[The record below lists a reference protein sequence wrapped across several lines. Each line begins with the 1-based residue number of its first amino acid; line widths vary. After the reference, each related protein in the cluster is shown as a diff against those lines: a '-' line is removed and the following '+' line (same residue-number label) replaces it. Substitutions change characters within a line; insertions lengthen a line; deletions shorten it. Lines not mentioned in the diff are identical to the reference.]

1 MPQAIAAAAVW
12 VGNAVGTAIGGL
24 LTAGGVAATTALPL
38 AVAAANAAYLVAEIA
53 LYTGLQNIVDDIS
66 NEKAAPQGHE
76 LSLRIASDVAREMV
90 IGVRPLAGSMVARY
104 SYGKD
109 VTQASFV
116 YQLADHP
123 CVELTK
129 VYGDG
134 RLVQSSPLAHGVRTE
149 ITAYSYSGGPR
160 VWMTWHDGRPGQ
172 TADAQLVLKSPTD
185 PDVVAGAYGA
195 WTSAHVG
202 AGNSYVHVEVHHD
215 DDILTSIPEF
225 LFLIKGARLYDRRK
239 DTTAGGSGSHR
250 LATPSTWEYST
261 NNAVACDHYLLGY
274 KVENDPLAFGIG
286 LSPVEVPYA
295 TFARAADLCDEDV
308 TTGTGGDT
316 FVMKRYE
323 CNAIISTA
331 EAFESVLNNF
341 QNQMAARI
349 VDLGG
354 RIGIIGAEEQTAT
367 ISLSDLDWATDE
379 SVRFADK
386 LTFDGLYGAV
396 LGSYPDPANMWQP
409 TPYTRQ
415 ATEYLALQD
424 GGEAATAQLDL
435 PYETNSRRAIRLAAA
450 WIARESLQPR
460 MVGTFAT
467 RSRAWKLE
475 PGDWFNMSS
484 DRWQFSN
491 QKFEVVDI
499 VKHDDFTVTLTG
511 RAIDPNFLAFST
523 DDDPDLGVPP
533 VLDPYQLLM
542 DAPTFSASASTLVAG
557 GVVEPCIEV
566 TLTSS
571 EALAREIV
579 VEVGKWNGSTID
591 TPTMVDAYHAGQIV
605 TKIRKGIL
613 PSTAYKVRMKK
624 RAGVRESPWTAWSSV
639 VTTGATYSVGS
650 AGIADTIVGQ
660 GALATLNTINSSGLI
675 GAGVVTPSKMTG
687 DGADLLPDDFGD
699 LAAWQQSGGVWTFS
713 TADNTQRLAMDAA
726 RVAKGPAGNGT
737 TTQAATEL
745 LQISALRPAI
755 EPGRSYRF
763 FMRSLAPA
771 GFTGRMRMRIIW
783 IAYDGTQAGSTTN
796 VIGTDYRTTPAAAQT
811 VQDFSTLVVAPAG
824 AATLTVRPYVE
835 YSTTQNNAGTPYFS
849 HPRCF
854 PSAQLGSNVVLQNGT
869 TIATDA
875 ALVTSSGTAAGIA
888 GQAPAATDSTI
899 QAGATKNTLTFASSA
914 PSSPTNGDIWVDTTT
929 TPYLIKTRVS
939 GAWQIS
945 ASYGGVFGGTLYE
958 TGGGAVATLANFK
971 TISGTSAGFTGQ
983 GALATLNLVAQ
994 AQLAAGVGANACVD
1008 TGFRFAS
1015 QYWAHRYNDTGLT
1028 PVYSFGAEGGLQR
1041 AYVSVTGTP
1050 AATKVFNLAQSG
1062 GGSVGAMAHLLP
1074 VAGGDRV
1081 EASIYLGF
1089 GGGVT
1094 AAKVNVLEFDASGN
1108 LIVATAGPAA
1118 ASAAGGGSL
1127 STYARSAVFVTTN
1140 ASTRFVAIEVQ
1151 LTCSGSANP
1160 WYKAAAPLLRRAT
1173 TGQTEFTPFAPGI
1186 EAQLGADVTSG
1197 GISAGIAGQGSQAIA
1212 NAQRGSSYS
1221 GTPTEGSWW
1230 SDTSVNKL
1238 KYYTG
1243 GTWYPVAV
1251 LTVEPQSALYGPT
1264 TLTSATYVNMA
1275 SITMPAEMP
1284 SGAKLR
1290 FTPGVTEASSA
1301 SGTTTVSWR
1310 IQDTTGGTTVA
1321 SGTFACNVA
1330 GVVSANTSLTSMI
1343 SQLFT
1348 AAGAGPRTYEFQ
1360 MQKGSQNL
1368 TSIDGI
1374 FIGERVG

>member
-415 ATEYLALQD
+415 ATEYLALED

-624 RAGVRESPWTAWSSV
+624 RAGVRESAWSAWSSV
-639 VTTGATYSVGS
+639 ITTGATYSVGS
-650 AGIADTIVGQ
+650 AGIADSIV
-660 GALATLNTINSSGLI
+660 
-675 GAGVVTPSKMTG
+675 
-687 DGADLLPDDFGD
+687 
-699 LAAWQQSGGVWTFS
+699 
-713 TADNTQRLAMDAA
+713 
-726 RVAKGPAGNGT
+726 
-737 TTQAATEL
+737 
-745 LQISALRPAI
+745 
-755 EPGRSYRF
+755 
-763 FMRSLAPA
+763 
-771 GFTGRMRMRIIW
+771 
-783 IAYDGTQAGSTTN
+783 
-796 VIGTDYRTTPAAAQT
+796 
-811 VQDFSTLVVAPAG
+811 
-824 AATLTVRPYVE
+824 
-835 YSTTQNNAGTPYFS
+835 
-849 HPRCF
+849 
-854 PSAQLGSNVVLQNGT
+854 
-869 TIATDA
+869 
-875 ALVTSSGTAAGIA
+875 
-888 GQAPAATDSTI
+888 GQAPAATDFTI
-899 QAGATKNTLTFASSA
+899 AAGATKNTTTYSSTA

-929 TPYLIKTRVS
+929 TPYVVKLRTG
-939 GAWQIS
+939 GAWQVS
-945 ASYGGVFGGTLYE
+945 SSLGGVFGTSIYE
-958 TGGGAVATLANFK
+958 TGGGALASLAAFK
-971 TISGTSAGFTGQ
+971 TILGTALGFTGQGGLAVANYVAFSTTVRLADGTTVVTDAMAVTALGTSAGFTGQ
-983 GALATLNLVAQ
+983 G
-994 AQLAAGVGANACVD
+994 
-1008 TGFRFAS
+1008 S
-1015 QYWAHRYNDTGLT
+1015 Q
-1028 PVYSFGAEGGLQR
+1028 
-1041 AYVSVTGTP
+1041 
-1050 AATKVFNLAQSG
+1050 
-1062 GGSVGAMAHLLP
+1062 
-1074 VAGGDRV
+1074 
-1081 EASIYLGF
+1081 
-1089 GGGVT
+1089 
-1094 AAKVNVLEFDASGN
+1094 
-1108 LIVATAGPAA
+1108 ATA
-1118 ASAAGGGSL
+1118 
-1127 STYARSAVFVTTN
+1127 N
-1140 ASTRFVAIEVQ
+1140 H
-1151 LTCSGSANP
+1151 
-1160 WYKAAAPLLRRAT
+1160 
-1173 TGQTEFTPFAPGI
+1173 
-1186 EAQLGADVTSG
+1186 
-1197 GISAGIAGQGSQAIA
+1197 
-1212 NAQRGSSYS
+1212 QRGSSYS

-1230 SDTSVNKL
+1230 SDTSVGKL
-1238 KYYTG
+1238 KLYTG
-1243 GTWYPVAV
+1243 GAWYIVAV
-1251 LTVEPQSALYGPT
+1251 LAIEPQSALYGPT
-1264 TLTSATYVNMA
+1264 TLTSATYVAMA
-1275 SITMPAEMP
+1275 SVTMPAEMP
-1284 SGAKLR
+1284 SGAMLR

-1310 IQDTTGGTTVA
+1310 IQDTTAGTTVA
-1321 SGTFACNVA
+1321 SGTFQCNVA
-1330 GVVSANTSLTSMI
+1330 GAVSANTSLTNMATRIFS
-1343 SQLFT
+1343 

-1368 TSIDGI
+1368 FSIDGI
-1374 FIGERVG
+1374 FICERVG